1 MNILSR
7 IIGALLILF
16 ALQDVFHTLFHPAK
30 QGDISDWIARRIWR
44 ILRRLSARVLS
55 FAGPVAFVTTVL
67 YWVLSIIIGCAL
79 IYLPA
84 LPRSFVFAPGINPA
98 AYQSILGAINLS
110 LAALITLSTGVYSNK
125 LWIGLVMSFES
136 IVGFGLL
143 AASVSWILSIYPIVE
158 HRKSLAH
165 SATLLHFAEIKGI
178 RSLAD
183 ISDSELSEI
192 LFMLA
197 SQLTT
202 CRNEL
207 LQFPI
212 TYYFHEDEQETS
224 LAGVLHY
231 LDDIAVQNLRR
242 KGAAALA
249 AATLGG
255 AVEDYLKVVANVFL
269 KREFSSRSEILGA
282 LAADHLREPVRSP
295 RLASRAA

>member
-1 MNILSR
+1 VTILSR
-7 IIGALLILF
+7 IIGALLLLF

-30 QGDISDWIARRIWR
+30 QGDISDWIARLIWR
-44 ILRRLSARVLS
+44 ILRRLSPQVLS
-55 FAGPVAFVTTVL
+55 FAGPLAFVAAVL
-67 YWVLSIIIGCAL
+67 YWVLSVIIGCAL

-84 LPRSFVFAPGINPA
+84 LPGSFAFAPGINPA
-98 AYQSILGAINLS
+98 AYKSVLGAINLS
-110 LAALITLSTGVYSNK
+110 LAGLITLSTGVYANK
-125 LWIGLVMSFES
+125 LWIGLLMSFES

-165 SATLLHFAEIKGI
+165 LATLLHFAETKGI
-178 RSLAD
+178 RTLAD

-192 LFMLA
+192 LFTLA
-197 SQLTT
+197 SQLAT

-224 LAGVLHY
+224 LPSVLHY
-231 LDDIAVQNLRR
+231 LDDMAVQNLRR

-255 AVEDYLKVVANVFL
+255 AVEDYLKVVANLFL
-269 KREFSSRSEILGA
+269 KREFSSRSEILRA
-282 LAADHLREPVRSP
+282 LAEDHLRKPVRSP